1 MRISEMTETVNRD
14 IPTIEHSIES
24 TRPEDYRTVTERYYT
39 RYYCL
44 DEDRERRHDI
54 LVLNHSNRICL
65 ITLAPTH
72 PVIARGLKITK
83 VNFEV
88 SKKTDR
94 KSNKTSG
101 KSKKGG
107 QTLEH
112 TSILAIVETE
122 TENFPVKVSCKLS
135 LILVIDILKLCRF
148 RLLCLASSSASTR
161 SWCPVPRSCRPTLT
175 PRGTSPLSYRQRA
188 STSQSRVIWSTVKTL
203 RSLKFRII

>member
-1 MRISEMTETVNRD
+1 MTELASRV

-39 RYYCL
+39 RFYCL

-72 PVIARGLKITK
+72 PVIARSLKITK

-88 SKKTDR
+88 SKKVDR

-112 TSILAIVETE
+112 SSILAIVETE
-122 TENFPVKVSCKLS
+122 TENFPVKAVVPGKL
-135 LILVIDILKLCRF
+135 ICINQELV
-148 RLLCLASSSASTR
+148 
-161 SWCPVPRSCRPTLT
+161 
-175 PRGTSPLSYRQRA
+175 TSPGKLLTHADSEGHIAIILPAKGQYEQ
-188 STSQSRVIWSTVKTL
+188 VKADLKNSEDFEKL
-203 RSLKFRII
+203 RI

>member
-1 MRISEMTETVNRD
+1 MTETVRRE
-14 IPTIEHSIES
+14 IPTIEQSIES

-39 RYYCL
+39 KYYCL

-72 PVIARGLKITK
+72 PVIARGLNITR

-107 QTLEH
+107 QPLEH

-122 TENFPVKVSCKLS
+122 TEQFPVKAVVPGKLICINQELVTTPQKLQTHTDS
-135 LILVIDILKLCRF
+135 EGHIAIILPAKGQYESVKGYLVNSDDFEKL
-148 RLLCLASSSASTR
+148 A
-161 SWCPVPRSCRPTLT
+161 
-175 PRGTSPLSYRQRA
+175 
-188 STSQSRVIWSTVKTL
+188 I
-203 RSLKFRII
+203 

>member
-1 MRISEMTETVNRD
+1 MLHLSSFNAIMILEMTETVSRE

-39 RYYCL
+39 KFYCL
-44 DEDRERRHDI
+44 DEDRDRKHDI

-65 ITLAPTH
+65 ISLAPTH
-72 PVIARGLKITK
+72 PVIARGLKIVR

-94 KSNKTSG
+94 KANKTSG

-122 TENFPVKVSCKLS
+122 TENFPVKVSFNNKQSVSYVTIWIFC
-135 LILVIDILKLCRF
+135 
-148 RLLCLASSSASTR
+148 ASGC
-161 SWCPVPRSCRPTLT
+161 CPR
-175 PRGTSPLSYRQRA
+175 
-188 STSQSRVIWSTVKTL
+188 
-203 RSLKFRII
+203 